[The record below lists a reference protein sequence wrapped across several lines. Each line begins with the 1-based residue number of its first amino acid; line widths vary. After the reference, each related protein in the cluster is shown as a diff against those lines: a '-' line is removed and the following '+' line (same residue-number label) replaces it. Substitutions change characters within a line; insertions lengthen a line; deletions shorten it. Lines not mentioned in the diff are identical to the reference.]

1 MVPSGP
7 CISICMVLP
16 GLASHWH
23 TGLLNPFGPH
33 HCATC
38 LGSVHASQTSSIGAL
53 IRRVSVIWRVAVL
66 FFVCIFFIFSLQ
78 CVQIFFQ
85 RIQFYCPEFPV
96 LFNPICNLIQTAQF
110 CLTKSLPALLLY
122 HYQSAFAQNFY

>member
-7 CISICMVLP
+7 CISICIILP

-66 FFVCIFFIFSLQ
+66 FFVSIFF
-78 CVQIFFQ
+78 VQNFL
-85 RIQFYCPEFPV
+85 YCS
-96 LFNPICNLIQTAQF
+96 T
-110 CLTKSLPALLLY
+110 
-122 HYQSAFAQNFY
+122 QSATSFRLPNFASQNLCLPCCCIIINPHSLKIFICFD